1 MDFAG
6 AFAGVNYAFNELIGL
21 TKRAIG
27 SMVNFGKQAVQS
39 FSHFQQLESSLQGL
53 MRSEEKGTELF
64 EHLRAFSFDTTFGVD
79 TLASASQQLLGV
91 GIAVEDLDSTLM
103 MMGNV
108 AQGDTQK
115 FMELVSVFAKIQN
128 QGKASSI
135 QLQQLA
141 LRGVPIYQ
149 MLKQMGIEGTA
160 SGEDIRKAFENM
172 TSAGG
177 QFEGAMERINNTI
190 QGREGFVS
198 DTWREFLTSF
208 AEASGLADI
217 YAKALDV
224 VYDALQGIVDWLQKI
239 NGNPVYQAVF
249 RGVLVTM
256 LGAIGSTI
264 ALKLIPVIA
273 TLIKSIVSL
282 TGVMTAFNATNP
294 FGWVALAVSGIA
306 GLTVAYKSLKKE
318 AKELSDIEKENMQRY
333 TIEELMKK
341 WNNEKKRKDMSNEDV
356 YKLAK
361 YQKEYWE
368 EQKKIAIAEKD
379 ESDYAYADEQ
389 ISMWTRELTKR
400 IIAIRRNTK
409 EDWYKE
415 ELTVT
420 PTETSEE
427 VAQEE
432 KINDLMKDR
441 IKLFQDYLKEKQK
454 IENELALLGLEGEAL
469 LKLKYIQEGFT
480 EEQAEVLASEQH
492 KLDLLNEEI
501 EKQKQLAEQT
511 EREAEARKELE
522 KNAKYSL
529 SGLQNLMKEDGN
541 VAGYYGVD
549 LLQQT
554 SAGSIVNGAMQGAE
568 IGGLWGAVAGGLM
581 SAVMQLEGFQ
591 DILKIV
597 NKLVAWILEPLNI
610 LFKKIARWLGLEDEA
625 EEQKQK
631 EIERLKQV
639 NEEYKI
645 LSKALDDQYIYYEKM
660 KQNLANETE
669 KRLLNASG
677 VTNVNDMIITPNG
690 NFSTHPDDYIIAS
703 KNPASLGSGNL
714 NVIVNDYAGVKVE
727 TRKQQDG
734 DMTNLILTISK
745 KVASDYA
752 TGQNGW
758 DNAVATRNRR
768 NAGYSFS
775 K

>member
-160 SGEDIRKAFENM
+160 TGEDIRKAFENM

-217 YAKALDV
+217 YAKALDI

-239 NGNPVYQAVF
+239 NENPVYQAVF

-256 LGAIGSTI
+256 LGAIGSTL
-264 ALKLIPVIA
+264 ALKFIPVIA

-294 FGWVALAVSGIA
+294 FGWVAIGVSAIA
-306 GLTVAYKSLKKE
+306 GLITYYKNLKKE
-318 AKELSDIEKENMQRY
+318 AKEYADIDKENMQRY

-341 WNNEKKRKDMSNEDV
+341 WNNEKKRKEMSNEDV
-356 YKLAK
+356 YTLAK

-368 EQKKIAIAEKD
+368 EQKKLAIEEKD
-379 ESDYAYADEQ
+379 EGDYAYADEQ

-400 IIAIRRNTK
+400 IIALRQNVK
-409 EDWYKE
+409 PDWYKE
-415 ELTVT
+415 PTKE

-501 EKQKQLAEQT
+501 EKQKQLAEQA

-568 IGGLWGAVAGGLM
+568 IGGLWGAIAGGLT
-581 SAVMQLEGFQ
+581 SAVMQLDGFQ
-591 DILKIV
+591 KLLNGV
-597 NKLVAWILEPLNI
+597 NKFISLLLEPLNGVFNW
-610 LFKKIARWLGLEDEA
+610 LAKILGLDTDINDE
-625 EEQKQK
+625 K
-631 EIERLKQV
+631 EKELETLKKV
-639 NEEYKI
+639 NEQYRDLQKAIEDNEAYYKNRRQ
-645 LSKALDDQYIYYEKM
+645 L
-660 KQNLANETE
+660 LANDINKNYLET
-669 KRLLNASG
+669 KS
-677 VTNVNDMIITPNG
+677 VNDMIITPQG
-690 NFSTHPDDYIIAS
+690 NFSTHPDDYIIAT
-703 KNPASLGSGNL
+703 KNPNGLGNGNL
-714 NVIVNDYAGVKVE
+714 NVIVNDYAGVKVDTQKVQNGE
-727 TRKQQDG
+727 
-734 DMTNLILTISK
+734 MTNLILTISK
-745 KVASDYA
+745 KVAGDYA

-758 DNAVATRNRR
+758 DNAIASRSLR
-768 NAGYSFS
+768 NAGTSYS